1 MADYKQQI
9 LDFIKKK
16 GPSTPNDIT
25 RGTGMNSLI
34 VSAMLSDANERK
46 QLGKSFMRIGS
57 SHLYFTVDQK
67 DKARARLFNSMD
79 DSQKSFLKDLES
91 RKVILDS
98 EIDEESITQYCDF
111 LNGFTLGENKA
122 WHWFEL
128 DGQNAL
134 KLVEVKMRA
143 ASAAAEPAP
152 VQVSVPV
159 QHVEVHVKPA
169 PEIAPAAKPAHDA
182 PNTDHAQKKSAV
194 PQSDSVKKKHQ
205 KKSRQRPFHGR
216 SQGRKKKATVS

>member
-46 QLGKSFMRIGS
+46 QLGKSCMRIGS
-57 SHLYFTVDQK
+57 SHLYFTIDQK
-67 DKARARLFNSMD
+67 DKARSRLFSCMD

-98 EIDEESITQYCDF
+98 EIDEESIKEYCDF
-111 LNGFTLGENKA
+111 LNGFTLGERKA

-134 KLVEVKMRA
+134 KLLEVKMKA
-143 ASAAAEPAP
+143 ASAASEPAP

-159 QHVEVHVKPA
+159 QHIESHVKPTVEPAPALKAA
-169 PEIAPAAKPAHDA
+169 PEASHS
-182 PNTDHAQKKSAV
+182 DHAQKKPAV

-205 KKSRQRPFHGR
+205 KKSKQRPFHGR
-216 SQGRKKKATVS
+216 SQGRKKKATVN